1 MTLNPLMT
9 ERWTRWH
16 VIGAIL
22 LAALGVFV
30 TRAAWADIFEF
41 AAKNEE
47 HSHIFIVPL
56 VAAWLVWVRNARFR
70 YTRPGGMVVGPI
82 IVLFGWVVSSYG
94 FYNGIQSLWHGGA
107 VLIVLGCI
115 VSVVGKNVL
124 FRFFPAVAVL
134 VFLVPVPGR
143 IRQSIAQPLQ
153 NSLAKVTQQSLELI
167 GIATDRSGNLLSI
180 NGQPVAIAEACN
192 GMRMVFALILVTY
205 AFAFGL
211 PLRNSVRFLLIL
223 ASPVAAI
230 LANTIRMLPTVYLYG
245 YTSKELGD
253 LFHEYS
259 GWIML
264 PVAFL
269 MLYGIIRTL
278 RWAMIPVTR
287 YTLAS

>member
-1 MTLNPLMT
+1 LNPLIT
-9 ERWTRWH
+9 ERWSHWH
-16 VIGAIL
+16 VIGAIIL
-22 LAALGVFV
+22 GALGIYV
-30 TRAAWADIFEF
+30 TRAAWGDIFEF
-41 AAKNEE
+41 ASKNEE

-56 VAAWLVWVRNARFR
+56 VAAWLVWVRSARFR
-70 YTRPGGMVVGPI
+70 YTRPGGMVVGPV
-82 IVLFGWVVSSYG
+82 IVLVGWVVSSYG
-94 FYNGIQSLWHGGA
+94 FYNGIQSMWHGGA

-115 VSVVGKNVL
+115 ISVVGKNVL

-134 VFLVPVPGR
+134 IFLVPVPGR
-143 IRQSIAQPLQ
+143 IRQHIAQPLQ

-230 LANTIRMLPTVYLYG
+230 LANTVRMLPTVYLYG